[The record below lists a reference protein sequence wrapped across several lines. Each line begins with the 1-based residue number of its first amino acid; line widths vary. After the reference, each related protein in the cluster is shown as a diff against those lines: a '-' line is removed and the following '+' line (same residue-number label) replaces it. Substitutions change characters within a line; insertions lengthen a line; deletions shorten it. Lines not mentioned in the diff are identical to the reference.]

1 MRRIEQQQ
9 NTVVT
14 VGLIMKQA
22 SKIPTWKSAG
32 PDGLQGYWIKNMK
45 STGQKLAEFYNKCLQ
60 NDTVP
65 TWMKR
70 AQTALAMKDKNKGAD
85 VSNYRWL
92 RTCLPLS

>member
-1 MRRIEQQQ
+1 
-9 NTVVT
+9 
-14 VGLIMKQA
+14 MKQA

-45 STGQKLAEFYNKCLQ
+45 STGGKKLPEFYNKCLQ

-70 AQTALAMKDKNKGAD
+70 AQTTLAMKDKNKGAMSQTTD
-85 VSNYRWL
+85 GLEHAYPCHENY
-92 RTCLPLS
+92 